1 MNPFH
6 FEIDETFTN
15 SRFCFIF
22 RLQELYR
29 IIASHAKLIG
39 ACTRSLSRQRD
50 SSETPTSKIELEPQP
65 QHQSL
70 QNDEDNCFSSLET
83 HTTRRS
89 HSSSNSNSECNLKAL
104 ERRYHSLYLKSFEIS
119 LLFENLLAYKNDDLQ
134 VCFGLNFLFRN
145 SFHNVICFLFAILNH
160 AHAPTRMNS

>member
-1 MNPFH
+1 MSM
-6 FEIDETFTN
+6 ILK
-15 SRFCFIF
+15 CFSF
-22 RLQELYR
+22 YFQELYR

-50 SSETPTSKIELEPQP
+50 SSETPTSVAQNSIDDSKIELELQ
-65 QHQSL
+65 QYTL

-89 HSSSNSNSECNLKAL
+89 HSSSNSNSECNLKGL

-119 LLFENLLAYKNDDLQ
+119 LLFENLLAHKNDDLQ
-134 VCFGLNFLFRN
+134 V
-145 SFHNVICFLFAILNH
+145 NV
-160 AHAPTRMNS
+160 